1 MNEKKYRL
9 ENFFWPMVLLS
20 FFAGVAAAVLRH
32 NVLAGIATYVVLVCT
47 VFTVTLCMML
57 GRDRREKR
65 R

>member
-20 FFAGVAAAVLRH
+20 FFAGVAAAVLRR
-32 NVLAGIATYVVLVCT
+32 NVLTGIATYVVLVFI
-47 VFTVTLCMML
+47 VFTVTLCVML
-57 GRDRREKR
+57 GRDRRENR

>member
-20 FFAGVAAAVLRH
+20 FLAAVATAVLRH
-32 NVLAGIATYVVLVCT
+32 SVLAGIATYVILVCT
-47 VFTVTLCMML
+47 VFTVMLCVML
-57 GRDRREKR
+57 GRDRKESR